1 MMKTEIRRPKAEG
14 KWLLALGCLA
24 AFWLNAQPLPVDAP
38 SIIKTRKPLQVVW
51 QQSPSPGIVSNTVYS
66 GPGIGVWTNA
76 LSLAAATNATL
87 PWPTNGPAFFAV
99 TAVDGTGAESL
110 LSNVLEVNA
119 PATNVLT
126 VALLCAT
133 NAAGPWTTW
142 TNGLP
147 LLLTNPPGQQFFQLT
162 ITRSHL

>member
-1 MMKTEIRRPKAEG
+1 MK
-14 KWLLALGCLA
+14 LLYFYIFWFLACLA
-24 AFWLNAQPLPVDAP
+24 GGQPLPTNAP

-51 QQSPSPGIVSNTVYS
+51 QQSASPGIVSNTVYS
-66 GPGIGVWTNA
+66 GPALGALSNTLQIAAGTNA
-76 LSLAAATNATL
+76 SV
-87 PWPTNGPAFFAV
+87 PWPTNGPAFFGVSA
-99 TAVDGTGAESL
+99 TDDAGLESL

-126 VALLCAT
+126 VALLSAT

-147 LLLTNPPGQQFFQLT
+147 LVLTNPPGTVFWQLT
-162 ITRSHL
+162 ITRVPR